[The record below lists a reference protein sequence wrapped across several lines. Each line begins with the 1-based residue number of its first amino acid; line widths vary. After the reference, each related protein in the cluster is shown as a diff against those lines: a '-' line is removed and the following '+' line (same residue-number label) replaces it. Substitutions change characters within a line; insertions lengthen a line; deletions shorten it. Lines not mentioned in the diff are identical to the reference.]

1 MFRQSILIIQIVK
14 IAVKLFKSNQLAHF
28 IFSQCMY
35 METYIII
42 FEKTVY
48 TILVIDK
55 EANYLF
61 LMTKGKIYNFK
72 D

>member
-28 IFSQCMY
+28 IFSQF
-35 METYIII
+35 IWKRISLF